1 MSGEA
6 LSRYSNPDHDPC
18 GPWKSDPATAQAGH
32 ATQAQFY
39 TLVVPSGKAH
49 KLPAGR
55 CWLYTEEKMMAEIA
69 AGRIWLGENGNN
81 TPRKKTYLYE
91 KERGLTPETVWF
103 ASDVSTNERAKNELK
118 IIFPETIPFTT
129 PKPHELV
136 ELILQL
142 CTEENDII
150 LDSFAGSGTTAHA
163 VLNMN
168 KADGGNRKFIL
179 IEMMDYAESITAERV
194 RRVIDGYGEG
204 NKAVA
209 GTGGNF
215 SFYELGERL
224 LLENGE
230 LNPSADVEKIRT
242 YIWYMET
249 KTGYENGITKDNAY
263 FLSTY
268 NDVAYYFYYEKG
280 KITMLDRAFL
290 ATIQTKADGY
300 VIYADI
306 CALSDNLLQEYNITF
321 KKIPRDIAK
330 L

>member
-1 MSGEA
+1 M
-6 LSRYSNPDHDPC
+6 LD
-18 GPWKSDPATAQAGH
+18 
-32 ATQAQFY
+32 
-39 TLVVPSGKAH
+39 
-49 KLPAGR
+49 
-55 CWLYTEEKMMAEIA
+55 EIA
-69 AGRIWLGENGNN
+69 AGRIWLGEDGNN

-91 KERGLTPETVWF
+91 KDRGLTPETIWF
-103 ASDVSTNERAKNELK
+103 ASDVSTNEKAKNELK

-129 PKPHELV
+129 PKPHELI
-136 ELILQL
+136 ELIMQL
-142 CTEENDII
+142 CTGENDIV

-194 RRVIDGYGEG
+194 RRVIDGYGEA
-204 NKAVA
+204 NKKVD

-224 LLENGE
+224 ILDNGD
-230 LNPSADVEKIRT
+230 LNPSTDVEKMRE

-249 KTGYENGITKDNAY
+249 KTGYENSIADDNAY

-268 NDVAYYFYYEKG
+268 NDVAYYFYYEKE
-280 KITMLDRAFL
+280 TVTTLDRNFL
-290 ATIQTKADGY
+290 ATIKTKADRY
-300 VIYADI
+300 VVYADM
-306 CALSDNLLQEYNITF
+306 CALSDELLQKYNITF
-321 KKIPRDIAK
+321 KKIPRNIAK